1 MNYFDPMQDILSKLE
16 ASRKELLDLSL
27 HNPLL
32 NYRPLSS
39 RGVEIREE
47 RAADVYHLLVREA
60 KSLAFAPKKDPIE
73 KPDRTG
79 VLEEKTS
86 EPGINYR
93 DSVLQTAETETTLQS
108 RLLNTYYTAR
118 TSIEEQGVNILYM
131 ALGMVHWY
139 ETDSSEDVRKAPLVL
154 IPVLLER
161 STARERFRVRY
172 TLEDVGENLS
182 LQAKLKAEYG
192 LHLPDLPEE
201 DVPDIDT
208 YLDAVGKAL
217 MPMRRWRVDRDAV
230 VLGFFSFGKFMIYN
244 DLDNSKWPDDNKP
257 VEHSLIQ
264 SLFRHGFTDVPPS
277 VLEDAFIDTVTNA
290 NELFQVVDADSSQVL
305 AMLAVH
311 EGRNLVIQGPPGTG
325 KSQTIT
331 NIIANAI
338 GQGKK
343 VLFVAEKLAALE
355 VVKRRLDT
363 IHLGDA
369 CLELHSHKA
378 NKRELHQELRRV
390 LELGKPALQHLQ
402 QQVALLDKH
411 KAELNSYCA
420 AVNAAI
426 QNSGLSAHALAGLL
440 LQLGAQTKGQ
450 VLPKLSL
457 PAIGQWDAELMQR
470 AEAMADRV
478 QARLKDI
485 GVPSQLLFWGSE
497 LRVVLPHEQEVLG
510 QLLQTALTAIR
521 RLQQEGISVSAAMGL
536 AVPNNREEGML
547 LAAWAQL
554 ASQQPRLNGI
564 AVEHRAWLELGAS
577 LEEWLEAGGRLS
589 ELHLQYDSFFIQEAW
604 QQDLLPLRQELM
616 EYGQKWYKGFIGS
629 YRKAVKQLKGLSKG
643 PLPKENTVRLQHVDA
658 VLEARRLEER
668 LKEDT
673 DLATEVYGAHWQKE
687 KTNWSYLKE
696 VSAYLAVVHRLIQ
709 ERKVPQA
716 LLRYLAQGHE
726 PEAAKRYHV
735 ALLDRINEHGKGIQ
749 ALTGALSLNDAKR
762 FGNKTLLH
770 LPMAIQAE
778 TIEAWLNGL
787 PLLHHVVSW
796 NNLVDIVSAEHL
808 LSLTD
813 VATSWPGAAQYL
825 KAALQKTWYEHLMHQ
840 ALTSYA
846 PLRTFERN
854 SHEEVM
860 QQFKRLD
867 LLSLQYNR
875 ARAALQHWDGMPE
888 TEGGGQVSVLRTEF
902 NRKARH
908 LPIRKLMKE
917 AGLAIQAIKPVF
929 MMSPLSIANFL
940 PPGAIEFDL
949 VIFDEA
955 SQVRPVDALG
965 ALLRGKQLVVVGDT
979 KQLPPT
985 SFFDTL
991 TREVEDEDNVTADLQ
1006 SILGMCDAQ
1015 GAPQRMLR
1023 WHYRS
1028 RHESLISLSNHQFYE
1043 NRLVVAPS
1051 PGLKQEAGLVF
1062 HHLKD
1067 TVYDRGHSRTNP
1079 KEAEIVA
1086 EAVLAHVRKH
1096 PRLSLGVVAFSTAQ
1110 RQAIQDAL
1118 ETKRKENPDT
1128 ETFFKAH
1135 SEEPFF
1141 IKNLENVQ
1149 GDERDVIFI
1158 SIGYGRTAE
1167 GYVSKSFGPLNNEGG
1182 ERRLNVLITRAK
1194 LRCEVFTNITSAD
1207 LDTSKTKSYGLRA
1220 LKSFLHFA
1228 QHRQLDVPVE
1238 SGLPPESPFEE
1249 IVAARLRNLGYQ
1261 VHTQVGS
1268 KGLYLDLAIVDP
1280 EHPGRYILGIECDG
1294 AAYHSARSAR
1304 DRDRLRQQVL
1314 EAIGWKIYRVWST
1327 DWFRNPERELKRVVE
1342 AINKAWKTVLD
1353 EDEEDEDTI
1362 LDTALVREGVDEG
1375 ASKVPPYRVAEL
1387 PTQIA
1392 TKEVHQHPVGAL
1404 AGWVEM
1410 VVKAESPVHFDEV
1423 AKRIVE
1429 AAGITRVG
1437 PRIREHIKLAVRFA
1451 EGSGKIIQRDEFL
1464 WDVTMPG
1471 PVVRDRS
1478 ALPPSSKKL
1487 KYIAPE
1493 EVQKAVEKVVR
1504 DAVAIHPEAAFPLVA
1519 RVLGFSRV
1527 TEEMRQDLLQVIE
1540 HCVQAGV
1547 VEQEGALLKAGS

>member
-39 RGVEIREE
+39 RGVTMSEE
-47 RAADVYHLLVREA
+47 RAADVYDLLVREA
-60 KSLAFAPKKDPIE
+60 KSLAFAPQKDPKE
-73 KPDRTG
+73 KSNPPSAT
-79 VLEEKTS
+79 EEKTT
-86 EPGINYR
+86 ETGVNNR
-93 DSVLQTAETETTLQS
+93 DTVLQTGETETSLQS

-118 TSIEEQGVNILYM
+118 TSIEEQGVNILYI
-131 ALGMVHWY
+131 ALGMLHWY
-139 ETDSSEDVRKAPLVL
+139 ESDSSEEVRKAPLVL
-154 IPVLLER
+154 VPVLLER

-182 LQAKLKAEYG
+182 LQAKLKVEFG

-201 DVPDIDT
+201 DVPDLET
-208 YLDAVGKAL
+208 YMDEVGKAL
-217 MPMRRWRVDRDAV
+217 VQMRRWRVDRDAV

-244 DLDNSKWPDDNKP
+244 DLDNTKWPEDNKP
-257 VEHSLIQ
+257 VEHPLIQ
-264 SLFRHGFTDVPPS
+264 SLFRHGFSEAPPS
-277 VLEDAFIDTVTNA
+277 VSEEAFIDGEPQTD
-290 NELFQVVDADSSQVL
+290 ELFQVVDADSSQVL

-411 KAELNSYCA
+411 KNELNGFCA
-420 AVNAAI
+420 AVNADI
-426 QNSGLSAHALAGLL
+426 QNSGLSAHTLAGLL
-440 LQLGAQTKGQ
+440 VRLGEQTRGQ
-450 VLPKLSL
+450 SLLKLYL
-457 PAIGQWDAELMQR
+457 LAIEQWDGERMQR

-485 GVPSQLLFWGSE
+485 GVPSRSLFWASE
-497 LRVVLPHEQEVLG
+497 LRVLLPHEQEALG
-510 QLLQTALTAIR
+510 NLLQVALEATGN
-521 RLQQEGISVSAAMGL
+521 LQQEGLSVSAAMGL
-536 AVPNNREEGML
+536 AVPCNREESMQ
-547 LAAWAQL
+547 LAMVAEL
-554 ASQQPRLNGI
+554 ASQQPRLDGI
-564 AVEHRAWLELGAS
+564 DVENKAWLEQRTS
-577 LEEWLEAGGRLS
+577 LEEWLEAGARLS
-589 ELHLQYDSFFIQEAW
+589 AVHAQYNEIFIPEAW
-604 QQDLLPLRQELM
+604 QQDLLSVRQELV
-616 EYGQKWYKGFIGS
+616 EHGEKWYRGLIGS

-643 PLPKENTVRLQHVDA
+643 PLTKDHTVRLQYVDA
-658 VLEARRLEER
+658 VMEARRLEAR
-668 LKEDT
+668 VQEDAALAAGLFGPHRQKGKT
-673 DLATEVYGAHWQKE
+673 DWD
-687 KTNWSYLKE
+687 YLTK
-696 VSAYLAVVHRLIQ
+696 VTAYLVPVHQQIQ
-709 ERKVPQA
+709 EGKVSRT
-716 LLRYLAQGHE
+716 LLQYLTQGRN
-726 PEAAKRYHV
+726 PEEAKRYHAAV
-735 ALLDRINEHGKGIQ
+735 LDKLNVHGKAIQ
-749 ALTGALSLNDAKR
+749 ALTGALSFNDAKR
-762 FGNKTLLH
+762 FGDRTLLH
-770 LPMAIQAE
+770 QPMAIQLE
-778 TIEAWLNGL
+778 IIEAWLKEL
-787 PLLHHVVSW
+787 PQLHHAVSW
-796 NNLVDIVSAEHL
+796 NNLVDIAASENLQA
-808 LSLTD
+808 LTD
-813 VATSWPGAAQYL
+813 AAVSWPEAAQFL
-825 KAALQKTWYEHLMHQ
+825 KAALQKTWYEYLMQQ

-854 SHEEVM
+854 SHEEVV

-867 LLSLQYNR
+867 LLNFQYNR
-875 ARAALQHWDGMPE
+875 ARAALLHWDGMPE

-940 PPGAIEFDL
+940 PPGAIAFDL

-965 ALLRGKQLVVVGDT
+965 ALLRGKQVVVVGDT

-991 TREVEDEDNVTADLQ
+991 TKEVEDEDNVTADLQ

-1028 RHESLISLSNHQFYE
+1028 RHESLIALSNHQFYE

-1051 PGLKQEAGLVF
+1051 PGSKHEAGLVF

-1067 TVYDRGHSRTNP
+1067 TVYDRGNSRTNP
-1079 KEAEIVA
+1079 MEADIVA
-1086 EAVLAHVRKH
+1086 EAVMAHARKH

-1118 ETKRKENPDT
+1118 EVKRKENPET
-1128 ETFFKAH
+1128 EAFFKAH
-1135 SEEPFF
+1135 PDEPFF
-1141 IKNLENVQ
+1141 VKNLENVQ

-1167 GYVSKSFGPLNNEGG
+1167 GYVSQSFGPLNNEGG

-1228 QHRQLDVPVE
+1228 QHRQLDVPTQ

-1249 IVAARLRNLGYQ
+1249 MVAAQLQKLGYQ
-1261 VHTQVGS
+1261 VHTHVGS
-1268 KGLYLDLAIVDP
+1268 KSFYLDLAIVDP

-1327 DWFRNPERELKRVVE
+1327 DWFRNPERELKQVVE
-1342 AINKAWKTVLD
+1342 AINKAWKSVLD
-1353 EDEEDEDTI
+1353 EEEEEEDTI
-1362 LDTALVREGVDEG
+1362 IDTALVREGVDEA
-1375 ASKVPPYRVAEL
+1375 ASKVPSYQVAEL
-1387 PTQIA
+1387 PAQIA
-1392 TKEVHQHPVGAL
+1392 AKEMHQHPVGAL
-1404 AGWVEM
+1404 AGWVEL

-1423 AKRIVE
+1423 AKRMVE

-1451 EGSGKIIQRDEFL
+1451 EGSGKIKQCGEFL
-1464 WDVTMPG
+1464 WDADMG
-1471 PVVRDRS
+1471 EPVVRDRS
-1478 ALPPSSKKL
+1478 ALPPASRKL

-1493 EVQKAVEKVVR
+1493 EVQRAVEKVVR
-1504 DAVAIHPEAAFPLVA
+1504 DSVAIHPEAAFPLVA

-1527 TEEMRQDLLQVIE
+1527 TEEMRQDLLQIIE
-1540 HCVQAGV
+1540 RSVRAGV
-1547 VEQEGALLKAGS
+1547 VEQEGELLKVGS